1 MLVDLVLAFL
11 LLVNLALSKCL
22 LQTKEELYVFLHT
35 KNNFLP
41 NKNPNPSAVF
51 QAKILFAKFHSS
63 SFCTVRSSSV
73 LWLQK
78 C

>member
-1 MLVDLVLAFL
+1 MLIDLVLAFL
-11 LLVNLALSKCL
+11 LFIHLALSKCL
-22 LQTKEELYVFLHT
+22 RQTKELCMFLHT
-35 KNNFLP
+35 QNNFLP
-41 NKNPNPSAVF
+41 NKTPNLSAVF

-63 SFCTVRSSSV
+63 SFCTVRSSSI